1 LSLLRKQESSNL
13 KKFWIP
19 ALTGMTFLE
28 VTSDSIL
35 GLGVIAS
42 SSELF
47 WEKEMRTLR
56 IGLCQINTTVGDI
69 EGNTKKILNY
79 MAKGKKMGADLLVFP
94 EMAVTGYPPEDLL
107 FMPKFIEANL
117 KAIKEIARA
126 TSFITAIVGFVHKD
140 GDIFNSAALLHHG
153 RLVDVYSKV
162 YLPNYGVFD
171 ELRYFRPGKE
181 NFIFTLRSIPIGI
194 SICEDLWYP
203 GDPIRTQALYGGAEL
218 MINISASPYHSGKT
232 IAREKMISTRASDNA
247 AIVAYCNLVGGQ
259 DELVFDGGS
268 VIFDQKGELI
278 VRGKQFEED
287 LVLSDLDFEAV
298 FRMRLHDPRIR
309 RERAKEEER
318 GLKRIDLPGSTRK
331 PRRTL
336 PLPRRDSKPLDR
348 LSEVY
353 SALVLGT
360 GDYIRKNGFHTAL
373 IGLSGGID
381 SALTA
386 AIAVDAL
393 GNKGVVGV
401 AMPSQ
406 YSSKESLEDA
416 KTLAKNLGIK
426 FFTIPITDIFEAYLK
441 TLSPIFQG
449 LKPNVTEENIQAR
462 IRGNILMALSN
473 KYGWLVLTTGNKSE
487 MSVGYCT
494 LYGDMAG
501 GYAVL
506 KDVPKTLVY
515 ELAQFKN
522 KKEGKTIIPKNVF
535 LKAPSAELRPNQKDE
550 DSLPPYPVLDPIL
563 QAYVEEDKGVN
574 EITKMGYKE
583 TLIKDVINMV
593 DQNEY
598 KRRQS
603 PPGVKITHRAL
614 GKDRRLP
621 VTNKYRNF

>member
-1 LSLLRKQESSNL
+1 
-13 KKFWIP
+13 
-19 ALTGMTFLE
+19 
-28 VTSDSIL
+28 
-35 GLGVIAS
+35 
-42 SSELF
+42 
-47 WEKEMRTLR
+47 MRTLR
-56 IGLCQINTTVGDI
+56 IGLCQINTIVGDV
-69 EGNTKKILNY
+69 EGNTKKILAY
-79 MAKGKKMGADLLVFP
+79 IAKGKKMGADLLVFP

-107 FMPKFIEANL
+107 LMPKFTDANL
-117 KAIKEIARA
+117 KAIKTIAKS
-126 TSFITAIVGFVHKD
+126 TSSITAVVGFVNKD
-140 GDIFNSAALLHHG
+140 GDIFNSAALLHNG
-153 RLVDVYSKV
+153 KLLDAYSKI

-171 ELRYFRPGKE
+171 EDRYFQVGKE
-181 NFIFTLRSIPIGI
+181 NFIFTLKSTPIGV

-218 MINISASPYHSGKT
+218 IVNISSSPYHTGKV
-232 IAREKMISTRASDNA
+232 AFREKMISTRASDNL

-268 VIFDQKGELI
+268 MIFDQTGDLI

-287 LVLSDLDFEAV
+287 LVMADLNMEAV

-309 RERAKEEER
+309 RERLSEEEK
-318 GLKRIDLPGSTRK
+318 GLRK
-331 PRRTL
+331 IELSNQTPSNRRKTT
-336 PLPRRDSKPLDR
+336 LPRRDSKPLGR
-348 LSEVY
+348 LAEIY
-353 SALVLGT
+353 AALVLGT
-360 GDYIRKNGFHTAL
+360 GDYIRKNGFRTVL

-393 GNKGVVGV
+393 GKEGVVGV
-401 AMPSQ
+401 TMPSP
-406 YSSKESLEDA
+406 YSSKGSVEDSEV
-416 KTLAKNLGIK
+416 LAKSLGIRLTK
-426 FFTIPITDIFEAYLK
+426 IPITEILQAYLK
-441 TLSPIFQG
+441 TLSPSFKG
-449 LKPNVTEENIQAR
+449 LRPDVTEENIQAR

-473 KYGWLVLTTGNKSE
+473 KLGWLVLTTGNKSE

-515 ELAQFKN
+515 ELAKFRN
-522 KKEGKTIIPKNVF
+522 KKEGKEIIPRRVF
-535 LKAPSAELRPNQKDE
+535 TKPPSAELRPDQKDE

-563 QAYVEEDKGVN
+563 QAYVEEDKGVE
-574 EITKMGYKE
+574 EIAKMGFKE
-583 TLIKDVINMV
+583 DLVKNVINMV
-593 DQNEY
+593 DRNEY

>member
-1 LSLLRKQESSNL
+1 
-13 KKFWIP
+13 
-19 ALTGMTFLE
+19 
-28 VTSDSIL
+28 
-35 GLGVIAS
+35 
-42 SSELF
+42 
-47 WEKEMRTLR
+47 MRTLR

-69 EGNTKKILNY
+69 EGNTKKIIDY
-79 MAKGKKMGADLLVFP
+79 IAKGKKMGADLLVFP

-107 FMPKFIEANL
+107 LMPKFIDANL
-117 KAIKEIARA
+117 KAIKTIAKS
-126 TSFITAIVGFVHKD
+126 TSSMTAVVGFVNKD
-140 GDIFNSAALLHHG
+140 GDIFNSAALLHDG
-153 RLVDVYSKV
+153 KLEDAYSKI

-171 ELRYFRPGKE
+171 EDRYFQGGKE
-181 NFIFTLRSIPIGI
+181 NFIFTLKSTPIGL

-218 MINISASPYHSGKT
+218 IVNISSSPYHMGKV
-232 IAREKMISTRASDNA
+232 AFREKMISTRASDNL

-268 VIFDQKGELI
+268 MIFDQTGDLI

-287 LVLSDLDFEAV
+287 LILADLDMESV

-309 RERAKEEER
+309 RERSSEEER
-318 GLKRIDLPGSTRK
+318 GLRKIELSNQTHSNRKRP
-331 PRRTL
+331 TL
-336 PLPRRDSKPLDR
+336 SRRDSKPLDR
-348 LSEVY
+348 LAEIY
-353 SALVLGT
+353 AALVLGT
-360 GDYIRKNGFHTAL
+360 GDYIRKNGFQTVL

-381 SALTA
+381 SALTT

-393 GNKGVVGV
+393 GKRGVVGV
-401 AMPSQ
+401 TMPSQ
-406 YSSKESLEDA
+406 YSSRGSIEDSEL
-416 KTLAKNLGIK
+416 LAKNLGIRLIK
-426 FFTIPITDIFEAYLK
+426 IPITEIFQAYLK
-441 TLSPIFQG
+441 TLSPSFKR
-449 LKPNVTEENIQAR
+449 LKPDVTEENIQAR

-473 KYGWLVLTTGNKSE
+473 KFGWLVLTTGNKSE

-515 ELAQFKN
+515 ELTKFRN
-522 KKEGKTIIPKNVF
+522 KKEGKDLIPKRVF
-535 LKAPSAELRPNQKDE
+535 IKPPSAELRPNQKDE

-563 QAYVEEDKGVN
+563 QAYVEEDKGLG
-574 EITKMGYKE
+574 EIVKMGFKE
-583 TLIKDVINMV
+583 NMIKEVINLV
-593 DQNEY
+593 DRNEY

>member
-1 LSLLRKQESSNL
+1 
-13 KKFWIP
+13 
-19 ALTGMTFLE
+19 
-28 VTSDSIL
+28 
-35 GLGVIAS
+35 
-42 SSELF
+42 
-47 WEKEMRTLR
+47 MRTLR

-69 EGNTKKILNY
+69 EGNTKKIIDY
-79 MAKGKKMGADLLVFP
+79 IAKGKKMGADLLVFP

-107 FMPKFIEANL
+107 LMPKFIDANL
-117 KAIKEIARA
+117 KAVNKIAKA
-126 TSFITAIVGFVHKD
+126 TSSITAIVGFVHKD

-153 RLVDVYSKV
+153 KMIDVYSKT

-171 ELRYFRPGKE
+171 EDRYFHVGKE
-181 NFIFTLRSIPIGI
+181 NFIFTLKSTPIGM

-203 GDPIRTQALYGGAEL
+203 GDPVRTQTLYGGAEL
-218 MINISASPYHSGKT
+218 IVNISSSPYHAGKSVF
-232 IAREKMISTRASDNA
+232 REKMISTRASDNLA
-247 AIVAYCNLVGGQ
+247 TVAYCNLVGGQ

-268 VIFDQKGELI
+268 LIIDQRGELI

-287 LVLSDLDFEAV
+287 LVLADLDMESV

-309 RERAKEEER
+309 REKHAEEEK
-318 GLKRIDLPGSTRK
+318 GLRKIELSNQIPSNKKRP
-331 PRRTL
+331 TL
-336 PLPRRDSKPLDR
+336 PKRDSKPLDR
-348 LSEVY
+348 LAEIY
-353 SALVLGT
+353 AALVLGT
-360 GDYIRKNGFHTAL
+360 GDYIRKNGFQRVL

-386 AIAVDAL
+386 AVAVDAL
-393 GNKGVVGV
+393 GKKGVVGV
-401 AMPSQ
+401 AMPSH
-406 YSSKESLEDA
+406 YSSKGSLEDA
-416 KTLAKNLGIK
+416 KLLAKNLGIR
-426 FFTIPITDIFEAYLK
+426 FFTIPITEVFQSYLK
-441 TLSPIFQG
+441 TLSPSFKG
-449 LKPNVTEENIQAR
+449 LKADVTEENIQAR

-473 KYGWLVLTTGNKSE
+473 KFGWLVLTTGNKSE

-515 ELAQFKN
+515 ELTKFRN
-522 KKEGKTIIPKNVF
+522 KKEGKDLIPKRVF
-535 LKAPSAELRPNQKDE
+535 VKPPSAELRPNQKDE

-563 QAYVEEDKGVN
+563 QAYVEEDKGVQD
-574 EITKMGYKE
+574 IVKMGFKE
-583 TLIKDVINMV
+583 NMIKEVIQMV
-593 DQNEY
+593 DRNEY

>member
-1 LSLLRKQESSNL
+1 
-13 KKFWIP
+13 
-19 ALTGMTFLE
+19 
-28 VTSDSIL
+28 
-35 GLGVIAS
+35 
-42 SSELF
+42 
-47 WEKEMRTLR
+47 MRTLR

-69 EGNTKKILNY
+69 EGNTKKILDY
-79 MAKGKKMGADLLVFP
+79 IDKGKRMGADLLAFP

-107 FMPKFIEANL
+107 LMPKFIEANL
-117 KAIKEIARA
+117 KAIKRIAKA
-126 TSFITAIVGFVHKD
+126 TSSIAALVGFVDKKE
-140 GDIFNSAALLHHG
+140 DIFNAAALLHNG
-153 RLVDVYSKV
+153 KIVDSYHKTF
-162 YLPNYGVFD
+162 LPNYGVFD
-171 ELRYFRPGKE
+171 EDRYFKAGTE
-181 NFIFTLRSIPIGI
+181 NFIFTLKSTPIGP

-203 GDPIRTQALYGGAEL
+203 GNPIRTQALYGGAEL
-218 MINISASPYHSGKT
+218 IVNISSSPYHAGKS
-232 IAREKMISTRASDNA
+232 AFREKMISTRASDNL

-268 VIFDQKGELI
+268 LIFDQKGELI
-278 VRGKQFEED
+278 ARGKQFEED
-287 LVLSDLDFEAV
+287 LVLGDLDMEAV

-309 RERAKEEER
+309 RERFTDEEKS
-318 GLKRIDLPGSTRK
+318 LKKIDLPERSLSAKRPPIPK
-331 PRRTL
+331 
-336 PLPRRDSKPLDR
+336 RDNKPLDR
-348 LSEVY
+348 FAEIY
-353 SALVLGT
+353 AALVLGT
-360 GDYIRKNGFHTAL
+360 GDYIRKNGFQRVL

-386 AIAVDAL
+386 AVAVDAL
-393 GNKGVVGV
+393 GKKAVVGV

-416 KTLAKNLGIK
+416 KTLAKNLGIQIL
-426 FFTIPITDIFEAYLK
+426 TIPITETFQAYLK
-441 TLSPIFQG
+441 TLAPAFRG

-473 KYGWLVLTTGNKSE
+473 KFGWLVLTTGNKSE

-501 GYAVL
+501 GFAVL

-515 ELAQFKN
+515 ELSKYKN
-522 KKEGKTIIPKNVF
+522 KKEGKAIIPKNVF
-535 LKAPSAELRPNQKDE
+535 SKPPSAELRPNQKDE

-563 QAYVEEDKGVN
+563 QAYVEEDKGVE
-574 EITKMGYKE
+574 EIAKMGFKDAMIKE
-583 TLIKDVINMV
+583 VIKMV
-593 DQNEY
+593 DRNEY

>member
-1 LSLLRKQESSNL
+1 
-13 KKFWIP
+13 
-19 ALTGMTFLE
+19 
-28 VTSDSIL
+28 
-35 GLGVIAS
+35 
-42 SSELF
+42 
-47 WEKEMRTLR
+47 MRTLR
-56 IGLCQINTTVGDI
+56 IGLCQINTIVGDI
-69 EGNTKKILNY
+69 EGNTRKILGY
-79 MAKGKKMGADLLVFP
+79 IAKGKKIGADLLAFP

-107 FMPKFIEANL
+107 LMPKFIEANL
-117 KAIKEIARA
+117 KAVKTIAKA
-126 TSFITAIVGFVHKD
+126 TSSITVVVGFVNKD
-140 GDIFNSAALLHHG
+140 GDIFNSAALLHDG
-153 RLVDVYSKV
+153 KLIDVYSKI

-171 ELRYFRPGKE
+171 EDRYFQGGKE
-181 NFIFTLRSIPIGI
+181 NFIFTLKSTPIGL

-203 GDPIRTQALYGGAEL
+203 GDPIRTQTLYGGAEL
-218 MINISASPYHSGKT
+218 IVNISSSPYHAGKC
-232 IAREKMISTRASDNA
+232 AFREKMISTRASDNA

-268 VIFDQKGELI
+268 LIFDQRGELM
-278 VRGKQFEED
+278 VRGRQFEED
-287 LVLSDLDFEAV
+287 LILSDLDMEAV

-309 RERAKEEER
+309 RERFSEEEK
-318 GLKRIDLPGSTRK
+318 GLRK
-331 PRRTL
+331 IELTNQTHSIRKKPSI
-336 PLPRRDSKPLDR
+336 PKKDSKPLDR
-348 LSEVY
+348 LSEIY
-353 SALVLGT
+353 TALVLGT
-360 GDYIRKNGFHTAL
+360 GDYIRKNGFKQVL

-386 AIAVDAL
+386 AVAVDAL
-393 GNKGVVGV
+393 GKKGVIGV

-406 YSSKESLEDA
+406 YSSKGSIED
-416 KTLAKNLGIK
+416 TELLAKNLGIRLLK
-426 FFTIPITDIFEAYLK
+426 IPITEIFRAYLK
-441 TLSPIFQG
+441 TLSSSFRG

-473 KYGWLVLTTGNKSE
+473 KFGWLVLTTGNKSE

-515 ELAQFKN
+515 ELTELRN
-522 KKEGKTIIPKNVF
+522 KKEGKAIIPKNIF
-535 LKAPSAELRPNQKDE
+535 IKPPSAELRPNQKDE

-563 QAYVEEDKGVN
+563 QAYVEEDKEVRD
-574 EITKMGYKE
+574 ITKMGFKE
-583 TLIKDVINMV
+583 NMIKEVINMV
-593 DQNEY
+593 DRNEY

>member
-1 LSLLRKQESSNL
+1 
-13 KKFWIP
+13 
-19 ALTGMTFLE
+19 
-28 VTSDSIL
+28 
-35 GLGVIAS
+35 
-42 SSELF
+42 
-47 WEKEMRTLR
+47 MRTLR

-69 EGNTKKILNY
+69 EGNTKKILDY
-79 MAKGKKMGADLLVFP
+79 IAKGKKMGADLLVFP

-107 FMPKFIEANL
+107 LMPKFIETNL
-117 KAIKEIARA
+117 RAVNKIAKAT
-126 TSFITAIVGFVHKD
+126 TSITAIVGFVHKD
-140 GDIFNSAALLHHG
+140 GDIFNSAALLHNG
-153 RLVDVYSKV
+153 KMIDVYSKT

-171 ELRYFRPGKE
+171 EDRYFQVGKE
-181 NFIFTLRSIPIGI
+181 NFIFTLKSTPIGL

-218 MINISASPYHSGKT
+218 IVNISSSPYHAGKS
-232 IAREKMISTRASDNA
+232 IFRDKMISTRASDNS

-268 VIFDQKGELI
+268 LVIDQRGELI

-287 LVLSDLDFEAV
+287 LVLADLDMEAV

-309 RERAKEEER
+309 RERFSEEEK
-318 GLKRIDLPGSTRK
+318 GLRKIELPAQIHSAKKWPPIPKRDQ
-331 PRRTL
+331 
-336 PLPRRDSKPLDR
+336 KPLDR
-348 LSEVY
+348 LAEIY

-360 GDYIRKNGFHTAL
+360 GDYIRKNGFQRVL

-386 AIAVDAL
+386 AVAVDAL
-393 GNKGVVGV
+393 GKQGVVGV

-416 KTLAKNLGIK
+416 KLLAKNLGIR
-426 FFTIPITDIFEAYLK
+426 FLTIPITEIFQAYLK
-441 TLSPIFQG
+441 TLSPSFKG
-449 LKPNVTEENIQAR
+449 LKPDVTEENIQAR

-473 KYGWLVLTTGNKSE
+473 KLGWLVLTTGNKSE

-515 ELAQFKN
+515 ELTKVKN
-522 KKEGKTIIPKNVF
+522 KKEKRNIIPKRVF
-535 LKAPSAELRPNQKDE
+535 IKPPSAELRPNQKDE

-563 QAYVEEDKGVN
+563 QAYVEEDKGV
-574 EITKMGYKE
+574 EDIAKMGFKE
-583 TLIKDVINMV
+583 RLIKEVIQMV
-593 DQNEY
+593 DRNEY

>member
-1 LSLLRKQESSNL
+1 
-13 KKFWIP
+13 
-19 ALTGMTFLE
+19 
-28 VTSDSIL
+28 
-35 GLGVIAS
+35 
-42 SSELF
+42 
-47 WEKEMRTLR
+47 MRTLR

-69 EGNTKKILNY
+69 EGNTKKILDY
-79 MAKGKKMGADLLVFP
+79 ISKGRKMGADLLAFP

-117 KAIKEIARA
+117 KAIKTIAKA
-126 TSFITAIVGFVHKD
+126 TSSITALVGFVDKKE
-140 GDIFNSAALLHHG
+140 DIFNAAALLHNAKI
-153 RLVDVYSKV
+153 VDSYYKTF
-162 YLPNYGVFD
+162 LPNYGVFD
-171 ELRYFRPGKE
+171 EDRYFKAGTE
-181 NFIFTLRSIPIGI
+181 NFIFTLKSIPIGP

-218 MINISASPYHSGKT
+218 IVNISSSPYHAGKS
-232 IAREKMISTRASDNA
+232 AFREKMISTRASDNL

-287 LVLSDLDFEAV
+287 LVLADLDMEAV

-309 RERAKEEER
+309 RERFSEEEKNLKKIELPNR
-318 GLKRIDLPGSTRK
+318 GLRPRK
-331 PRRTL
+331 P
-336 PLPRRDSKPLDR
+336 PIPKRDNKPLDR
-348 LSEVY
+348 LAEIY
-353 SALVLGT
+353 AALVLGT
-360 GDYIRKNGFHTAL
+360 GDYVRKNGFQRVL

-393 GNKGVVGV
+393 GKKGVVGV

-406 YSSKESLEDA
+406 FSSKESLEDA
-416 KTLAKNLGIK
+416 RLLAKNLGIQ
-426 FFTIPITDIFEAYLK
+426 FLTIPITDVFQAYLK
-441 TLSPIFQG
+441 TLAPSFKG

-473 KYGWLVLTTGNKSE
+473 KFGWLVLTTGNKSE

-515 ELAQFKN
+515 ELARYRN
-522 KKEGKTIIPKNVF
+522 KKEGKTIIPKNVMV
-535 LKAPSAELRPNQKDE
+535 KAPSAELRPNQKDE
-550 DSLPPYPVLDPIL
+550 DSLPPYPILDPVL
-563 QAYVEEDKGVN
+563 QAYVEEDKGL
-574 EITKMGYKE
+574 EDITKMGFKE
-583 TLIKDVINMV
+583 GLIKEVIQMV
-593 DQNEY
+593 DRNEY

>member
-1 LSLLRKQESSNL
+1 
-13 KKFWIP
+13 
-19 ALTGMTFLE
+19 
-28 VTSDSIL
+28 
-35 GLGVIAS
+35 
-42 SSELF
+42 
-47 WEKEMRTLR
+47 MRTLR

-69 EGNTKKILNY
+69 EGNTRKILDY
-79 MAKGKKMGADLLVFP
+79 IVKGKKMGVDLLAFP

-107 FMPKFIEANL
+107 LMPKFIEANL
-117 KAIKEIARA
+117 KAVKRIAKA
-126 TSFITAIVGFVHKD
+126 TSSITAIVGFVSKD
-140 GDIFNSAALLHHG
+140 GDIFNSAGLLHDG
-153 RLVDVYSKV
+153 ELIDAYSKI

-171 ELRYFRPGKE
+171 EDRYFQAGKE
-181 NFIFTLRSIPIGI
+181 NFIFTLKSTPIGL

-218 MINISASPYHSGKT
+218 IVNISSSPYHTGKV
-232 IAREKMISTRASDNA
+232 IFREKMITTRASDNL

-268 VIFDQKGELI
+268 MIFDQNGDLI
-278 VRGKQFEED
+278 LRGKQFEED
-287 LVLSDLDFEAV
+287 LVLADLDMEAV

-309 RERAKEEER
+309 RERLANEEKSLRKIE
-318 GLKRIDLPGSTRK
+318 LPDHSPSVKKNPPIPIRE
-331 PRRTL
+331 
-336 PLPRRDSKPLDR
+336 DKPLDR
-348 LSEVY
+348 LSEIY

-360 GDYIRKNGFHTAL
+360 RDYVRKNGFQTVL

-401 AMPSQ
+401 TMPSQ
-406 YSSKESLEDA
+406 YSSKGSIEDSEL
-416 KTLAKNLGIK
+416 LAKNLGIRI
-426 FFTIPITDIFEAYLK
+426 TQIPITEIFQAYLK
-441 TLSPIFQG
+441 TLSTSFRG
-449 LKPNVTEENIQAR
+449 LKTDVTEENVQAR

-515 ELAQFKN
+515 ELTRYRN
-522 KKEGKTIIPKNVF
+522 KKEGKAFIPKNVF
-535 LKAPSAELRPNQKDE
+535 VKPPSAELRPNQKDE
-550 DSLPPYPVLDPIL
+550 DSLPPYPVLDVIL
-563 QAYVEEDKGVN
+563 RAYVEEDKGLE
-574 EITKMGYKE
+574 EIAKMGFRENMIKE
-583 TLIKDVINMV
+583 VIRMV
-593 DQNEY
+593 DRNEY

>member
-1 LSLLRKQESSNL
+1 VKKSNHCPSPRFRVEATFPSPLGGEGGVRGTRKN
-13 KKFWIP
+13 
-19 ALTGMTFLE
+19 
-28 VTSDSIL
+28 
-35 GLGVIAS
+35 
-42 SSELF
+42 
-47 WEKEMRTLR
+47 MRILR

-69 EGNTKKILNY
+69 AGNTKKILHY
-79 MAKGKKMGADLLVFP
+79 MARGKKMGVDLLVFP

-107 FMPKFIEANL
+107 FMPKFIEANV

-126 TSFITAIVGFVHKD
+126 TSSITAIVGFVHKE

-153 RLVDVYSKV
+153 KLIDVYSKV

-171 ELRYFRPGKE
+171 ELRYFHPGKE
-181 NFIFTLRSIPIGI
+181 NFIFTLQTIPIGI

-203 GDPIRTQALYGGAEL
+203 GDPIRTQALQGGAEL
-218 MINISASPYHSGKT
+218 IINISSSPYHSGKT
-232 IAREKMISTRASDNA
+232 ASREKLISTRASDNL

-268 VIFDQKGELI
+268 MVFDQRGELI

-287 LVLSDLDFEAV
+287 LVLADLDLEAV

-309 RERAKEEER
+309 REKLTEEEK
-318 GLKRIDLPGSTRK
+318 GIKKIDLPQRARSATKK
-331 PRRTL
+331 P
-336 PLPRRDSKPLDR
+336 PLPKRDSKPLDH
-348 LSEVY
+348 LPEIY

-360 GDYIRKNGFHTAL
+360 GDYIRKNGFRKVL

-393 GNKGVVGV
+393 GKKSVVGV
-401 AMPSQ
+401 AMPSPF
-406 YSSKESLEDA
+406 SSKASLDDA
-416 KTLAKNLGIK
+416 KLLAKNLGIP
-426 FFTIPITDIFEAYLK
+426 FLTIPIAEIFEAYLK
-441 TLSPIFQG
+441 TLSPAFKN
-449 LKPNVTEENIQAR
+449 LKRGVTEENIQAR

-473 KYGWLVLTTGNKSE
+473 KFGWLVLTTGNKSE

-515 ELAQFKN
+515 ELTEYKN
-522 KKEGKTIIPKNVF
+522 RKEGTAVIPQNVID
-535 LKAPSAELRPNQKDE
+535 KPPSAELRPNQKDE
-550 DSLPPYPVLDPIL
+550 DSLPPYSILDPIL
-563 QAYVEEDKGVN
+563 QAYVEEDKGVD
-574 EITKMGYKE
+574 EITTMGFQEKMIKE
-583 TLIKDVINMV
+583 VIQMV
-593 DQNEY
+593 DRNEY

-603 PPGVKITHRAL
+603 SPGVKITHRAL